1 MIRFE
6 CDYAEGAHPA
16 ILERLMETNMVQTPG
31 YGVDDFSQKARQSIK
46 TICKNDS
53 CDIHFVSGGTQANLL
68 VISSVLKPYQ
78 GVISADTGHI
88 NTHETGAIE
97 ATGHKVLTIKSA
109 DGKLQANQIED
120 FYQAHINDPNHEHV
134 PAPGMVYISHP
145 TENGTT
151 YTKDELTA
159 LNSVCKKYNL
169 PLFMDG
175 ARLGYA
181 LAASDN
187 TLNME
192 DIAKLCDIFY
202 IGGTKVGAM
211 FGEAIVITNSEL
223 KKDFRYNI
231 KQRGAMLAK
240 GRMLG
245 IQFDVLFEDGLYF
258 EISKKAV
265 ELAMLIKAACQEK
278 GFAFRYEST
287 TNQQFPIL
295 PNELIESLSKKYAFY
310 PWEEY
315 GETDTAVR
323 FCTSWATS
331 KENVEQLVADIN
343 NFAK

>member
-6 CDYAEGAHPA
+6 CDYAEGAHPL
-16 ILERLMETNMVQTPG
+16 ILKRLMETNMMQTPG
-31 YGVDDFSQKARQSIK
+31 YGNDDFSQKARESIK
-46 TICKNDS
+46 KVCKSDA
-53 CDIHFVSGGTQANLL
+53 CDVHFVSGGTQANLL

-97 ATGHKVLTIKSA
+97 ATGHKVLTIKSD
-109 DGKLQANQIED
+109 DGKIRASQVEETCQDHL
-120 FYQAHINDPNHEHV
+120 NDPNHEHV

-151 YTKDELTA
+151 YSKDELSELSA
-159 LNSVCKKYNL
+159 VCKKYNL

-187 TLNME
+187 TLNMD

-211 FGEAIVITNSEL
+211 FGEAIVIVKDEL

-258 EISKKAV
+258 EISKNAV
-265 ELAMLIKAACQEK
+265 ALAMQIKEACAKK
-278 GFAFRYEST
+278 GFKFRYEST

-295 PNELIESLSKKYAFY
+295 PNALITELSKKYAFY
-310 PWEEY
+310 PWEKGDEN
-315 GETDTAVR
+315 GTPVR

-331 KENVEQLVADIN
+331 AENVKQLVDDIN
-343 NFAK
+343 NFA

>member
-6 CDYAEGAHPA
+6 CDYAEGAHPL
-16 ILERLMETNMVQTPG
+16 ILKRLTETNMVQTPG
-31 YGVDDFSQKARQSIK
+31 YGNDDFSQKARDSIK
-46 TICKNDS
+46 KVCKNDN

-68 VISSVLKPYQ
+68 VISSILRPYQ

-97 ATGHKVLTIKSA
+97 ATGHKVLAIKSD
-109 DGKLQANQIED
+109 DGKLKACQVEEACQN
-120 FYQAHINDPNHEHV
+120 HLNDPNHEHV

-151 YTKDELTA
+151 YTKDELSE
-159 LNSVCKKYNL
+159 LSSVCKKYNL

-175 ARLGYA
+175 ARLGYGI
-181 LAASDN
+181 AAADS
-187 TLNME
+187 TLNMD

-211 FGEAIVITNSEL
+211 FGEAIVITNDML

-258 EISKKAV
+258 EISKNAV
-265 ELAMLIKAACQEK
+265 SLAMHIKEACEKK
-278 GFAFRYEST
+278 GFKFRYDSS

-295 PNELIESLSKKYAFY
+295 PNSLIEELSKKYAFY
-310 PWEEY
+310 PWEKYDENH
-315 GETDTAVR
+315 TAVR

-331 KENVEQLVADIN
+331 EENVALLVADIN
-343 NFAK
+343 NFA